1 MNSMWAIKIL
11 NGPHSGKIYPLQKG
25 NNILGRSPK
34 ADVKLADGGVSK
46 NHAQIFVT
54 NDKVIISDLKSING
68 TFVNGVQV
76 QNHGL
81 KTGDKILLHKTI
93 FTIFQLPDNV
103 VFAPHATNNN
113 SPRLGG
119 AAAAAQNSLMVQ
131 GANALAQLPDH
142 SSGLA
147 QMTHAA
153 PQASANIEQLV
164 KRADDYIE
172 DVALPPLYR
181 TAEKVDFKYLLLG
194 FSLLFIF
201 MATFL
206 SIIPLSQ
213 VTKESVTNE
222 GMRRAM
228 SLARNLAQMNRN
240 ALAEDSELSL
250 TTDFITA
257 ESGVEKAFIISSG
270 GAILAPSNM
279 VGKFVRD
286 PFVIGLKNSTE
297 EKVGAINREQVAA
310 SVPIKVYNPNVGD
323 ASVMAYAVV
332 VYNLDPLAVDF
343 NRTLSLFIQIFL
355 IAAILGTIIYMVQY
369 RLMVHP
375 LKKLNLSID
384 EALKNGTSDI
394 HISFRL
400 QVFQDLV
407 SNINSALS
415 RISPD
420 FVDTSQVASGADKDA
435 EASEVVRMFPVPAMA
450 VDPTSQKFIATNESL
465 QVHPL
470 FGNANLTDT
479 FIHDLTDKSLY
490 ESLKDLIQNCNSA
503 PNSKHTNILPS
514 RGAESYEISAK
525 AIINGAKPAYILLT
539 IMQIVEEDGEA

>member
-1 MNSMWAIKIL
+1 MWAIKIL
-11 NGPHSGKIYPLQKG
+11 NGPHSGKIYPLEKG

-34 ADVKLADGGVSK
+34 ADIKLADSGVSK

-81 KTGDKILLHKTI
+81 KTGDKILIHKTI

-103 VFAPHATNNN
+103 VFAPNA
-113 SPRLGG
+113 SKGGPRLGG
-119 AAAAAQNSLMVQ
+119 AAAVHSSLAVQ
-131 GANALAQLPDH
+131 GSNAMAPMPDH
-142 SSGLA
+142 GSALP
-147 QMTHAA
+147 QMVHAA
-153 PQASANIEQLV
+153 PQVNASIEQLV
-164 KRADDYIE
+164 KKADDYIE
-172 DVALPPLYR
+172 EVALPPLYR

-206 SIIPLSQ
+206 SIFPLSQ

-228 SLARNLAQMNRN
+228 SLARNLAQMNRS
-240 ALAEDSELSL
+240 ALADDSELSL

-286 PFVIGLKNSTE
+286 PFVISLKNSTE
-297 EKVGAINREQVAA
+297 EKVGPINREQVAA

-323 ASVMAYAVV
+323 ASVVAYAVV

-355 IAAILGTIIYMVQY
+355 IAAILGSLIYVVQY

-375 LKKLNLSID
+375 LRQLNLAID
-384 EALKNGTSDI
+384 KSLKEGTSDI
-394 HISFRL
+394 HISFQL
-400 QVFQDLV
+400 KVFQDLV

-415 RISPD
+415 RISSD

-435 EASEVVRMFPVPAMA
+435 EAFELVKMFPIPAVA
-450 VDPTSQKFIATNESL
+450 VDPTSQKFIAVNTAL
-465 QVHPL
+465 QSHPL
-470 FGNANLTDT
+470 FDNPNLTDT

-490 ESLKDLIQNCNSA
+490 ESLKDLIQTCNAA
-503 PNSKHTNILPS
+503 PNSKHSNVLPS
-514 RGAESYEISAK
+514 RGAESYEITAK
-525 AIINGAKPAYILLT
+525 AIINGAKPSYILLT
-539 IMQIVEEDGEA
+539 VMQIIEEDGGS